1 MTSRSVG
8 ERGLG
13 QVASDITFRSYM
25 GVEEIQHWGSDEMVA
40 RSARVS
46 TGRDQI
52 DGLKIEGLIGYLV
65 REGHWSTLEHSGLTV
80 RIEAPLFIL
89 GQFVRHRH
97 ISVNVQSGRY
107 SEFKPVFYIPGVER
121 GLFNRGSSARPDIR
135 PGEGNATMR
144 NLARGDQ
151 GFSGEP
157 TARNAIESSWDSYVA
172 QSGAG
177 VANEVARN
185 VLPQS
190 TYTSWYASANLH
202 AWLDYLAKR
211 DGSHGHPQFEHVELA
226 VKIGAILHERFP
238 ITMKA
243 WEESR

>member
-1 MTSRSVG
+1 MT
-8 ERGLG
+8 E
-13 QVASDITFRSYM
+13 ITFRSDM

-65 REGHWSTLEHSGLTV
+65 REGHWSTLEHSGLTA

-107 SEFKPVFYIPGVER
+107 SEFEPVFYVPNGRSILNSGT
-121 GLFNRGSSARPDIR
+121 SARPLFQELDAAL
-135 PGEGNATMR
+135 EKSASGNIADS
-144 NLARGDQ
+144 AR
-151 GFSGEP
+151 
-157 TARNAIESSWDSYVA
+157 DSFHVYDVLIN
-172 QSGAG
+172 AG

-226 VKIGAILHERFP
+226 TKIGAILHERFP